1 MPAKGFRARAGAAP
15 ADNERDRPVRA
26 PSAQPAGNLRA
37 AGLVLLIEPMQALS
51 PRLRPL
57 RAATPA
63 AERADGSSPHPP
75 SPPPPGCA
83 PAPAEPPAPPPLSGG
98 EAAAL
103 IALAQQ
109 GDVAAFQRL
118 IAEYQA
124 KVYGFARAFTPDA
137 EQASDL
143 TQEALIKIYRSIG
156 GFRFQSSLLTWM
168 FRIVKN
174 VFLDHYK
181 SRRHKERKLEQ
192 PLDGTHERDM
202 ICGTPEGRTPEAE
215 LLLREQQRALW
226 AALDR
231 VPEVYRTVLVLADM
245 QGLSYEEVAAIVEA
259 PIGTVKSRLN
269 RGRDALRDV
278 ILLDRRLGQALR
290 PGTGRQ
296 TS

>member
-1 MPAKGFRARAGAAP
+1 MQR
-15 ADNERDRPVRA
+15 
-26 PSAQPAGNLRA
+26 AGNLRA

-51 PRLRPL
+51 PRLRPI

-63 AERADGSSPHPP
+63 AER
-75 SPPPPGCA
+75 PGEPRPGPA
-83 PAPAEPPAPPPLSGG
+83 PAPGAPPAPASAPEPLCGG

-103 IALAQQ
+103 IARAQQ

-118 IAEYQA
+118 IAEHQA
-124 KVYGFARAFTPDA
+124 RVYGFARAFTPDA

-181 SRRHKERKLEQ
+181 SRRQKERKLEQ
-192 PLDGTHERDM
+192 PLDGTDERDM
-202 ICGTPEGRTPEAE
+202 AGGTPEDRTPEAA
-215 LLLREQQRALW
+215 LLLREQQQALW

-259 PIGTVKSRLN
+259 PIGTVKSRLY

>member
-1 MPAKGFRARAGAAP
+1 
-15 ADNERDRPVRA
+15 
-26 PSAQPAGNLRA
+26 
-37 AGLVLLIEPMQALS
+37 MQALS
-51 PRLRPL
+51 PRLRPI

-63 AERADGSSPHPP
+63 AERADGSSPASASASPSASASASHP
-75 SPPPPGCA
+75 GRA
-83 PAPAEPPAPPPLSGG
+83 PAPGESPAPPPLSGG

-192 PLDGTHERDM
+192 PLDGTAERDM
-202 ICGTPEGRTPEAE
+202 AFGTPEGKTPEAE

-226 AALDR
+226 TALER

-269 RGRDALRDV
+269 RGRDALREV
-278 ILLDRRLGQALR
+278 ILLDRRLGQALGPR
-290 PGTGRQ
+290 AGAGRQ